1 MVNLLNINKAEE
13 EQKILLEEL
22 TDSVIGDLMPGM
34 EIILGHRGHFW
45 LHSIFS
51 GLDGQYILPLLTR
64 SDYSSD
70 MARIYESLYLEDRR
84 SEMYG
89 SKSLPPPEGG
99 ATNPVFVLE
108 GDGEA
113 RVDTPIKVPGL
124 LGIPEMRTR
133 RNSTA
138 SRASARS
145 FTSRKEIKDDKVAL
159 KTALRESSALG
170 EVRIGM
176 GR

>member
-1 MVNLLNINKAEE
+1 M
-13 EQKILLEEL
+13 Q
-22 TDSVIGDLMPGM
+22 DLMPGM

-45 LHSIFS
+45 LNSIFS
-51 GLDGQYILPLLTR
+51 GLDDQYLLPLLTR

-89 SKSLPPPEGG
+89 SKSLPPPDM
-99 ATNPVFVLE
+99 AVTNPAFVVD
-108 GDGEA
+108 GDREA
-113 RVDTPIKVPGL
+113 RVDIPIKAPGL

-138 SRASARS
+138 SRISSRS